1 MLKPFLSL
9 WSPRAGLACAA
20 LLICAAAAAPGTAR
34 ADTASAKPFYDRGIV
49 EYNLGHFAEAI
60 VQFEKAYEQDRA
72 PILLFNIAQ
81 AHRQSA
87 NPERAL
93 FFYRRYLENDP
104 HAANRSDVEKRMAEL
119 DEMVKRQA
127 EVKSRPP
134 TSVAGP
140 GPATQPPPTA
150 AAPPAPPPDPSPA
163 STVTT
168 VGSTPTTA
176 PAATATVTETASPPQ
191 TGGGNAG
198 GTMKIAGIATASAGA
213 ASVLVGVLFSARVSS
228 SSNDVSGGA
237 VFDPDAES
245 SAKSAATMQWVF
257 YGVGAAAIV
266 TGAALYYF
274 GHQKSRSAESRMAL
288 LPILG
293 PGQPAGA
300 ALRVSF

>member
-1 MLKPFLSL
+1 V
-9 WSPRAGLACAA
+9 AA
-20 LLICAAAAAPGTAR
+20 LSSRAAH

-60 VQFEKAYEQDRA
+60 VQFEKAYEHDRA

-81 AHRQSA
+81 AHRQSG

-93 FFYRRYLENDP
+93 FFYRRYLENEP
-104 HAANRSDVEKRMAEL
+104 NAANRSDVEKRMAEL
-119 DEMVKRQA
+119 DEMAKRQA

-140 GPATQPPPTA
+140 APTTPPPPPAT
-150 AAPPAPPPDPSPA
+150 APASAPAPTETG
-163 STVTT
+163 TVTT
-168 VGSTPTTA
+168 VGATPAASTTA
-176 PAATATVTETASPPQ
+176 TASPPES
-191 TGGGNAG
+191 GGGANPG

-213 ASVLVGVLFSARVSS
+213 ASVLVGVFFSSRVSS
-228 SSNDVSGGA
+228 ASNDVTSGA

-257 YGVGAAAIV
+257 YGVGAAAIA
-266 TGAALYYF
+266 TGAALYYL
-274 GHQKSRSAESRMAL
+274 GHQKSRSGESRVAL
-288 LPILG
+288 LPVIG
-293 PGQPAGA
+293 PGQPTGA